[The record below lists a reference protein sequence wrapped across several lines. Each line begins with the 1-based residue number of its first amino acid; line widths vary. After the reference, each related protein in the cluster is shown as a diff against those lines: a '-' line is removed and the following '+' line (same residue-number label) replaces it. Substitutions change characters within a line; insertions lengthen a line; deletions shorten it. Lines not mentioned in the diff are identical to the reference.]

1 MNRYS
6 HLGLSGMLICCV
18 IGLFAQT
25 GREAYR
31 QAYDVWR
38 QAHGNL
44 ERDAGA
50 GGAAQVAE
58 ADRAAAA
65 AASFEAT
72 RMAHMKS
79 SAEEAIQRRQLVFRN
94 SPTRPPADL
103 APQGAAGLIASELQ
117 TVTKTIARFADDKD
131 RGIQQLR
138 QALER
143 ERVALAALGD
153 SIQASQKTVAAPS
166 TAAAALDEASA
177 KTKEAFGGQAAQ
189 LSQTVAQLEK
199 ESAAWADYY
208 QKLVRAIQ
216 VANATPPPPATVIS
230 TAPRNDPLPRVPLP
244 RFVGAWTYPMVNGI
258 FHGTQ
263 PEFVDL
269 VVHEQN
275 GHADGTLYGRF
286 KPPPG
291 SAADPVVRFD
301 FKGDFSG
308 NATQKFTLV
317 TSDGAQGTVEL
328 IPGPAFNLL
337 EVNFQTEPRVNKI
350 RAANFILVKK

>member
-1 MNRYS
+1 MRNLR
-6 HLGLSGMLICCV
+6 LLPGATALLAAA
-18 IGLFAQT
+18 GLFAQT
-25 GREAYR
+25 GRDAYR

-38 QAHGNL
+38 QAHGDL
-44 ERDAGA
+44 ERAA
-50 GGAAQVAE
+50 ATGGTAQVTQ

-72 RMAHMKS
+72 RLAHLKT
-79 SAEEAIQRRQLVFRN
+79 SAEEAEQRRQLVFRN
-94 SPTRPPADL
+94 PPTRPPADL
-103 APQGAAGLIASELQ
+103 MPQGRAGLVASELQ
-117 TVTKTIARFADDKD
+117 TVTRTIARFADDKD

-153 SIQASQKTVAAPS
+153 SIQASQKTVAATS
-166 TAAAALDEASA
+166 AAAAVLEQSSA
-177 KTKEAFGGQAAQ
+177 KTKEAFGDQAAQ
-189 LSQTVAQLEK
+189 FSQTQAQLEK
-199 ESAAWADYY
+199 ESASWANYY
-208 QKLVRAIQ
+208 EKLARAIQ
-216 VANATPPPPATVIS
+216 VANAPPPPVNVIS
-230 TAPRNDPLPRVPLP
+230 AAPRNDPLPRVPLP

-301 FKGDFSG
+301 FQGDFSG

-350 RAANFILVKK
+350 RAANFIVVKK